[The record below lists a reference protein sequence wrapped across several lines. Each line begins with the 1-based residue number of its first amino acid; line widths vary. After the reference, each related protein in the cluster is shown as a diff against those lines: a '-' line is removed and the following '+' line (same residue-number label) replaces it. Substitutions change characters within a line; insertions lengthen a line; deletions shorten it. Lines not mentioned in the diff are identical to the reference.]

1 MNGVMLLQCII
12 WSTLTHTNVHL
23 WTDNV
28 SIYLFLHVH
37 VPFVFQYGPNQ
48 YGLVVYG
55 TMSPTSEPAVQYVKE
70 TRNAKQMLQFLDE
83 VR

>member
-1 MNGVMLLQCII
+1 MVN
-12 WSTLTHTNVHL
+12 THSYTYGHVHIL

-28 SIYLFLHVH
+28 SIYLYLH

-83 VR
+83 VRLV